1 MRQLLDRIAEVA
13 ADPDIATEEGARFIL
28 ELRAMVDYIVHKF
41 TDDLAIFTAALDT
54 LEKMVEENRATR
66 QQELAPTTTE
76 LERKEEAEIAHATAL
91 AEIKRRMTRRTP
103 AFVRDFLYQWWA
115 KTLVDA
121 YMKEREGDD
130 SWTHRLGTVDALV
143 WSVSPLKTGEI
154 QQLASML
161 PTLMR
166 SLLRGM
172 NAIEMPAD
180 ARHGFF
186 NQLMQAHTASI
197 NAAKA
202 QAKAPAVPTAAEVA
216 RVEEAPADEPEP
228 TEAPANE
235 EDDYFVHTAMAVER
249 GAVVEFLDGATA
261 VRAKLSWVSPKQT
274 ILLFTSSAAGARKLA
289 PKAFAELLRQQKARV
304 VEVSEA
310 LMDRVVHAMMGP
322 ESVPAAA

>member
-1 MRQLLDRIAEVA
+1 
-13 ADPDIATEEGARFIL
+13 
-28 ELRAMVDYIVHKF
+28 MVDYIVHKF

-54 LEKMVEENRATR
+54 LEQMVAENRETR
-66 QQELAPTTTE
+66 QQELAPTTSE

-91 AEIKRRMTRRTP
+91 AEIKRRVTRKTP
-103 AFVRDFLYQWWA
+103 AFVREFLYQWWT

-130 SWTHRLGTVDALV
+130 SWTHRLGAVDALV
-143 WSVSPLKTGEI
+143 WSVSPLRTGEI

-166 SLLRGM
+166 SMLRGM

-186 NQLMQAHTASI
+186 NQLMQTHTASI

-202 QAKAPAVPTAAEVA
+202 QAKAPAVPTAADVA
-216 RVEEAPADEPEP
+216 RVEEAQVEEPAP
-228 TEAPANE
+228 TEEPAAPQD
-235 EDDYFVHTAMAVER
+235 DDYYVHTAMAVER
-249 GAVVEFLDGATA
+249 GAVVEFLDGTTA